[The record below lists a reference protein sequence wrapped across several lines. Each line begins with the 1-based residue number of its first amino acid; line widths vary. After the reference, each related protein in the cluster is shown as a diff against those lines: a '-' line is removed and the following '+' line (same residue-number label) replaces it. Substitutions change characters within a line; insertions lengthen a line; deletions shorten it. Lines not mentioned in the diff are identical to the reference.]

1 MVMIVVFQL
10 LLILMF
16 GLGTWAFADIL
27 RRDLRTGKC
36 HTKRQDITREDQPLL
51 YWFTI
56 VMDIGWVI
64 LLPSCFIYA
73 ECWFIQLARSGA
85 FAP

>member
-1 MVMIVVFQL
+1 MMMIVVFQL
-10 LLILMF
+10 FLILIF

-36 HTKRQDITREDQPLL
+36 HMKRQDVTREDQPLL
-51 YWFTI
+51 YRFTI

-64 LLPSCFIYA
+64 LLRKRPPCP
-73 ECWFIQLARSGA
+73 WFNLVGRKRSGYLE
-85 FAP
+85 